1 MCVIYCIDERLMHNN
16 VSFQILVDSMHERK
30 IEMAKRVSGFI
41 GLPGGFGT
49 FEEVREY
56 RPR

>member
-1 MCVIYCIDERLMHNN
+1 MIYCIDERLMHNN